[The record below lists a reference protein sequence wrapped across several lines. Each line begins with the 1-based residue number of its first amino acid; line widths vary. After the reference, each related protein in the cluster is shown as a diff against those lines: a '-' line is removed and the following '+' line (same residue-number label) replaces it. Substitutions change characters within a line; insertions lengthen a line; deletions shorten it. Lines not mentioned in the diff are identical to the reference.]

1 MSIEIGKLTKLPL
14 GYSGE
19 SGTRNIQID
28 MTAWIKAFAGAVIVV
43 YALRPD
49 RYPYFPAI
57 EMQDNILT
65 WEVDAAEVS
74 IPGKG
79 WAQIAAVDPKTGKE
93 YHSRVVQTEVY
104 KSLEEFQGATASEP
118 AQKWV
123 LQVLKARDEATEA
136 ADRAVEAAN
145 RAENAAGGGTTG
157 GTTDA
162 VIPSYWQSHLETRAE
177 DIRAAM
183 AAAGWNKSAFFFYSD
198 AHWTSNNQQS
208 PALLKWLHQNTPIN
222 KVIFGGDIINT
233 EEDVASTMDYLWEW
247 RAAIRELDHHSVPGN
262 HDDGNDP
269 DNRWPDSD
277 IYTFLLAAE
286 ETPNVM
292 RGDAL
297 YYYIDCPA
305 EKTRYLYLDT
315 ATKDGNILNDTAQAT
330 WLKETLIDTP
340 DGWHIV
346 VIAHIW
352 RVYTHE
358 GNVFTDSAW
367 GMGAKMVLDMCDDYN
382 ARSDDYA
389 ACTGKVEFCIGG
401 HTHWDADHTSD
412 GGIPVI
418 LVETDSKHVRSG
430 LACNAG
436 TTTENSVNAI
446 VADYTNSIVNVIR
459 IGRGNSRIVQL
470 DGSGS
475 EELPGGGGDDNT
487 GEEEDTT
494 WMDVTLTR
502 VKQTSDGTVALEWS
516 ANVYGV
522 TYVVFDNGVEVSRK
536 TGNTQIVLFDVTAG
550 EHSYTVRP
558 QKSDDNLGNMSGA
571 MSITTVASIGY
582 TNILRTCVESDGVTL
597 YNGGYGYKEN
607 TRLSTSTENY
617 PEKAETGLDVTG
629 YIPLAR
635 GDVVRLEDVTFY
647 PGNQIFSFSE
657 DMVGGTFGGNNNPL
671 SDLWAPVHDDAG
683 ELKQFTMVS
692 SWPSWYSGY
701 IRFYC
706 TNIDAF
712 SVITV
717 NEEITA

>member
-1 MSIEIGKLTKLPL
+1 MGFEIGKLTRLAL

-19 SGTRNIQID
+19 SGTRKIQID
-28 MTAWIKAFAGAVIVV
+28 MTAWMKAFVGAVIVV

-57 EMQDNILT
+57 EMQDNTLT

-104 KSLEEFQGATASEP
+104 KSLEEFQTATASDP

-136 ADRAVEAAN
+136 ADRAVDAAN

-157 GTTDA
+157 GTTEA

-177 DIRAAM
+177 DIRGAM

-247 RAAIRELDHHSVPGN
+247 RTAIRGLDHHSVPGN

-315 ATKDGNILNDTAQAT
+315 ATKDGNILNDTAQET

-430 LACNAG
+430 LACAAG

-446 VADYTNSIVNVIR
+446 VADYTNNIVNVIR

-502 VKQTSDGTVALEWS
+502 VKQTSDDTVALEWS

-607 TRLSTSTENY
+607 TRLSTSIDNY
-617 PEKAETGLDVTG
+617 PEKAESGLDVTG

-647 PGNQIFSFSE
+647 PGNQIFSFQE
-657 DMVGGTFGGNNNPL
+657 DMTGDAFGGNTNPL

-692 SWPSWYSGY
+692 SWGDWYSGY

-706 TNIDAF
+706 ANIDAF

-717 NEEITA
+717 NEEIAT